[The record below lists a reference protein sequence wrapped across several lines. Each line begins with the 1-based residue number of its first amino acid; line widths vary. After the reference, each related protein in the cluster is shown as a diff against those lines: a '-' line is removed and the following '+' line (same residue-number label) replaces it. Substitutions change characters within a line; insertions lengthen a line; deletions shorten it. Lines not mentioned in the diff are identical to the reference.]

1 METVNLTPIKELTL
15 DNVNQLVIHT
25 TRSSI
30 RRAAAVKPM
39 VSYPATDKVPALYYV
54 QEIDPETKEQSWSIH
69 ALSVEVSKFLLL
81 KSIGE
86 DTPTEAPTEAPTEN
100 QV

>member
-1 METVNLTPIKELTL
+1 MENVNLTPITELTL

-39 VSYPATDKVPALYYV
+39 VTYPATDKVPELHYI
-54 QEIDPETKEQSWSIH
+54 QNIDPDTKEVTWSIH

-86 DTPTEAPTEAPTEN
+86 TPTEAPTEEPTE
-100 QV
+100 